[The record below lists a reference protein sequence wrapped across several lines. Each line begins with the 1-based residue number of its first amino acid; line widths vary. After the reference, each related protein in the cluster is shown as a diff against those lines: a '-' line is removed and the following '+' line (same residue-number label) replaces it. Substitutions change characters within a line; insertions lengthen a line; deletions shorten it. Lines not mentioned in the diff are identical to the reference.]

1 MDIHEYF
8 AMFSDEF
15 NKVNS
20 IASESRKKGKDPEL
34 FPEIKAAPSL
44 ADRVEGIIGIEG
56 LADIIKHSGADKQR
70 QELAFETAREICTNK
85 KFEQDPGKRV
95 LLAVRTGLSI
105 LTEGIL
111 VAPTEG
117 IQDVKLYKNPDG
129 TSYAAVVFAGPIRSA
144 GGTSAA
150 LAAALADYSRKLLGI
165 DRYKPSSTEV
175 ERYLEEIHIYNS
187 RVARLQ
193 YLPKDEDI
201 RVIIENCE
209 VCIDG
214 IQVGDIEVSIH
225 KNLKR
230 TDLSGKQELLT
241 NRVRSGIGLVICE
254 GIAQKAKSVL
264 KHAKNAGLNWSWLN
278 NIIKVDKETVQVKKA
293 NDKFLED
300 IAAGRPILAYPEHYG
315 SFRLRYGRC
324 RFSGI
329 ASKAVHPATM
339 VITNDFLAVGTQMR
353 IDKPGKGCI
362 AVPADSI
369 EGPFVK
375 LDDGHAVRI
384 KTAAEANEIK
394 GRIKKILSLGD
405 ILITFGDFKKTNT
418 LLQPTSYVEE
428 YWIEQLA
435 AANADENDLEIA
447 NKINAGSL
455 GFAACYELSKKYGIP
470 MHPRYIYDYSDLS
483 MQELNGL
490 FEDIFACRELDKKN
504 ISSVSEININSK
516 KSTFALEKMCIE
528 HFEETN
534 KIIIKGDDAHAL
546 LYSLG
551 LVNDK
556 EVALSETQLVNFKA
570 AQKGTVLETLNAIA
584 HFIIMNRSTRIGARI
599 GRPEKAKQ
607 RMMKP
612 APNGLFPIG
621 SYGGKERSISKA
633 YELSKKK
640 FDSRNISIEIARFM
654 CDGKQIPSFYC
665 AEHGKRA
672 TIERICS
679 SCNRISYDVI
689 CKHCGIET
697 STSGVMTID
706 LADTYESAV
715 KDLGLGELGMLPK
728 NVKGIMGLVSKNKI
742 PEPIEK
748 AMLRALHKVFVFK
761 DGTCRFDATDVP
773 LTHFY
778 PDEISCSVEKLR
790 QLGYTK
796 DSEGNDLNDGTQV
809 VEMFHQDILIN
820 RKGAEYLLDIARFI
834 DDLLVRY
841 YKMQPF
847 YNARTIED
855 LIGHFAITLSPHTSC
870 GVLSR
875 IIGFTDANVGFA
887 HPYMISA
894 RRRNADGDEDSTMLL
909 LDGLINFSK
918 SYLPSSIGG
927 TMDAPLI
934 LTINVLPEEVDDE
947 VWSMEV
953 IDKYGIDFYNR
964 TMSFSSPS
972 EAAVECV
979 NNRLGS
985 DAIYR
990 NLKFT
995 HSSSITS
1002 VADSPKKSI
1011 YTVLKTMKEKVDA
1024 EFELMDKLYSVDK
1037 TDAAQKLIMSHFIPD
1052 LIGNL
1057 HSFSK
1062 QMFRCTKCNA
1072 KYRRIPLK
1080 GKCQK
1085 CDGKLTFTIS
1095 KGGIEKYLSL
1105 AISLANRYN
1114 VADYIKQRLILIK
1127 NEINITFI
1135 DTAAPAGSEEDTIE
1149 QKSRKNEKQMN
1160 LLNFL

>member
-8 AMFSDEF
+8 AMFSEEF
-15 NKVNS
+15 DKVNS

-95 LLAVRTGLSI
+95 LLAVRAGLSI

-117 IQDVKLYKNPDG
+117 IQDVKLYKNSDG

-201 RVIIENCE
+201 RIIIENCE

-278 NIIKVDKETVQVKKA
+278 SIIKVDKETVQVKKA

-339 VITNDFLAVGTQMR
+339 AITNDFLAVGTQMR

-375 LDDGHAVRI
+375 LDDGHAMRV
-384 KTAAEANEIK
+384 KTVAEANEIK

-435 AANADENDLEIA
+435 AANADENDIEIA
-447 NKINAGSL
+447 KKINAGTPD
-455 GFAACYELSKKYGIP
+455 FETCYRLSKKYSIP

-483 MQELNGL
+483 MQEFNTL
-490 FEDIFACRELDKKN
+490 FEDIFACKELDKKS
-504 ISSVSEININSK
+504 ISSISEITINSTR
-516 KSTFALEKMCIE
+516 SAFALEKMCIE
-528 HFEETN
+528 HFEKDVGLN
-534 KIIIKGDDAHAL
+534 LLRSLLAKGDILLSTPRNEYKQGVVFGNVFEIHKSRWSVKDFRAL
-546 LYSLG
+546 SPIVALPSPRNLSHIIYLG
-551 LVNDK
+551 KRQELVNK
-556 EVALSETQLVNFKA
+556 E
-570 AQKGTVLETLNAIA
+570 
-584 HFIIMNRSTRIGARI
+584 
-599 GRPEKAKQ
+599 
-607 RMMKP
+607 
-612 APNGLFPIG
+612 
-621 SYGGKERSISKA
+621 
-633 YELSKKK
+633 
-640 FDSRNISIEIARFM
+640 
-654 CDGKQIPSFYC
+654 
-665 AEHGKRA
+665 
-672 TIERICS
+672 
-679 SCNRISYDVI
+679 NRIN
-689 CKHCGIET
+689 
-697 STSGVMTID
+697 STFW
-706 LADTYESAV
+706 
-715 KDLGLGELGMLPK
+715 
-728 NVKGIMGLVSKNKI
+728 
-742 PEPIEK
+742 
-748 AMLRALHKVFVFK
+748 R
-761 DGTCRFDATDVP
+761 
-773 LTHFY
+773 
-778 PDEISCSVEKLR
+778 
-790 QLGYTK
+790 
-796 DSEGNDLNDGTQV
+796 
-809 VEMFHQDILIN
+809 
-820 RKGAEYLLDIARFI
+820 
-834 DDLLVRY
+834 
-841 YKMQPF
+841 
-847 YNARTIED
+847 
-855 LIGHFAITLSPHTSC
+855 
-870 GVLSR
+870 
-875 IIGFTDANVGFA
+875 
-887 HPYMISA
+887 
-894 RRRNADGDEDSTMLL
+894 
-909 LDGLINFSK
+909 
-918 SYLPSSIGG
+918 
-927 TMDAPLI
+927 
-934 LTINVLPEEVDDE
+934 
-947 VWSMEV
+947 
-953 IDKYGIDFYNR
+953 
-964 TMSFSSPS
+964 
-972 EAAVECV
+972 
-979 NNRLGS
+979 
-985 DAIYR
+985 
-990 NLKFT
+990 
-995 HSSSITS
+995 
-1002 VADSPKKSI
+1002 
-1011 YTVLKTMKEKVDA
+1011 
-1024 EFELMDKLYSVDK
+1024 
-1037 TDAAQKLIMSHFIPD
+1037 
-1052 LIGNL
+1052 
-1057 HSFSK
+1057 
-1062 QMFRCTKCNA
+1062 
-1072 KYRRIPLK
+1072 
-1080 GKCQK
+1080 
-1085 CDGKLTFTIS
+1085 
-1095 KGGIEKYLSL
+1095 
-1105 AISLANRYN
+1105 
-1114 VADYIKQRLILIK
+1114 
-1127 NEINITFI
+1127 
-1135 DTAAPAGSEEDTIE
+1135 TAANIRGTIL
-1149 QKSRKNEKQMN
+1149 RR
-1160 LLNFL
+1160 

>member
-8 AMFSDEF
+8 AMFSEEF
-15 NKVNS
+15 GRANS
-20 IASESRKKGKDPEL
+20 VASESRKKGRDPEL

-56 LADIIKHSGADKQR
+56 LADIIKNSGADKQR
-70 QELAFETAREICTNK
+70 QELAFETAREVCTNK
-85 KFEQDPGKRV
+85 KFEQEPGKRI
-95 LLAVRTGLSI
+95 LLAVRAGLSI

-117 IQDVKLYKNPDG
+117 IQDVKLYKNLDG
-129 TSYAAVVFAGPIRSA
+129 TSYAAIVFAGPIRSA

-165 DRYKPSSTEV
+165 DRYKPSGTEV

-209 VCIDG
+209 VCVDG
-214 IQVGDIEVSIH
+214 IPIGDIEVSIR

-230 TDLSGKQELLT
+230 TNLSGKQELVT
-241 NRVRSGIGLVICE
+241 NKIRSGIGLVICE

-278 NIIKVDKETVQVKKA
+278 SIIKVDKETVQVQKA

-339 VITNDFLAVGTQMR
+339 AITNDFLAVGTQMR

-375 LDDGHAVRI
+375 LDDGHALRI
-384 KTAAEANEIK
+384 KTAAEANEAK

-405 ILITFGDFKKTNT
+405 ILVTFGDFKKTNT

-428 YWIEQLA
+428 YWAEQLA
-435 AANADENDLEIA
+435 AANADGKDIEAAKKMNE
-447 NKINAGSL
+447 GSPD
-455 GFAACYELSKKYGIP
+455 FETCYELSKKYCIP
-470 MHPRYIYDYSDLS
+470 MHPRYIYDYSCLS
-483 MQELNGL
+483 MQELNCL
-490 FEDIFACRELDKKN
+490 FEDIAACKELDKKN
-504 ISSVSEININSK
+504 IFNISEIRINSAR
-516 KSTFALEKMCIE
+516 SAFALEKMCIE
-528 HFEETN
+528 HFEEGGGIT
-534 KIIIKGDDAHAL
+534 IKNDDARAL
-546 LYSLG
+546 LCSLG
-551 LVNDK
+551 LVKNT
-556 EVALSETQLVNFKA
+556 EVAIGGEKFAEFKA
-570 AQKGTVLETLNAIA
+570 AAQKDTILEALNTVAPFT
-584 HFIIMNRSTRIGARI
+584 IMNRSTRIGARI

-621 SYGGKERSISKA
+621 AYGGKERNISKA
-633 YELSKKK
+633 YDISKKK
-640 FDSRNISIEIARFM
+640 LDSKNISLEIARFM
-654 CDGKQIPSFYC
+654 CGGKSLPSFYC
-665 AEHGKRA
+665 AEHGRRA
-672 TIERICS
+672 GIERVCS
-679 SCNRISYDVI
+679 SCNRISYSAV
-689 CKHCGIET
+689 CKHCGAET
-697 STSGVMTID
+697 TASGIVNID
-706 LADTYESAV
+706 LAGAYESAIR
-715 KDLGLGELGMLPK
+715 DLGLGELGMLPK
-728 NVKGIMGLVSKNKI
+728 NVKGISGLVNKNKI

-773 LTHFY
+773 ITHFY
-778 PDEISCSVEKLR
+778 PDEISCSVERLR
-790 QLGYTK
+790 QMGYLK
-796 DSEGNDLNDGTQV
+796 DSDGNDLRDGSQL

-820 RKGAEYLLDIARFI
+820 RKGAEYLLDIAKFI

-841 YKMQPF
+841 YKMQAF
-847 YNARTIED
+847 YNAKTIDD

-909 LDGLINFSK
+909 LDGLMNFSK

-934 LTINVLPEEVDDE
+934 LTINILPEEVDDE
-947 VWSMEV
+947 VWNMEV
-953 IDKYGIDFYNR
+953 TNSYGLDFYNR
-964 TMSFSSPS
+964 TMNFSSPS

-995 HSSSITS
+995 HNSSITA

-1011 YTVLKTMKEKVDA
+1011 YTILKTMKEKVDA
-1024 EFELMDKLYSVDK
+1024 EFELMDMLYSVDK

-1085 CDGKLTFTIS
+1085 CDGRLTFTIS
-1095 KGGIEKYLSL
+1095 RGGIEKYLNL
-1105 AISLANRYN
+1105 AISLADRYH
-1114 VADYIKQRLILIK
+1114 VADYIKQRLVLIK
-1127 NEINITFI
+1127 NEINVTFG
-1135 DTAAPAGSEEDTIE
+1135 DAGAGAIGDGAGE
-1149 QKSRKNEKQMN
+1149 QRNEKQMN